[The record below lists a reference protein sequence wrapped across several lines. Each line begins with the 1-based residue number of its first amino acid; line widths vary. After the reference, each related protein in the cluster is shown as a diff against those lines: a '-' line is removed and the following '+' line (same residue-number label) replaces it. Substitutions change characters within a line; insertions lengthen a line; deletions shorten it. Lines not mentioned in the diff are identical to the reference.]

1 MYTIHS
7 VTYIYIY
14 VQYST
19 DNHYVTGSSFPLP
32 LYRQSL
38 HGRNFA
44 LFVTVLTIIIWQ
56 GVCFHYHCAD
66 NHYMAGTFFLF
77 ITVLKSLYSREFV
90 SITAVP
96 TIIPWRNFV
105 LFITA
110 PTIIIWHVVCF
121 HYRCADNHSMEELCS
136 IYHSTD
142 NHYMAWSLFPLPLCR
157 QSLYGME
164 FVSITAVP
172 TIIIWHGVC
181 FHYRC
186 ADNHSMEELCSIYH
200 STDNQQ
206 GAGFR

>member
-1 MYTIHS
+1 MINQLLSTGFNTLDNSGHKTPTQSKRKRTGKKNIKGSIHS
-7 VTYIYIY
+7 FTFIYIY

-19 DNHYVTGSSFPLP
+19 DNHYVTESSFPLP

-38 HGRNFA
+38 HGRNFP

-56 GVCFHYHCAD
+56 GVRFHYHCAD

-110 PTIIIWHVVCF
+110 PTIS
-121 HYRCADNHSMEELCS
+121 RELVS
-136 IYHSTD
+136 VNTVPTF
-142 NHYMAWSLFPLPLCR
+142 HYMAGNLHPLK
-157 QSLYGME
+157 LY
-164 FVSITAVP
+164 
-172 TIIIWHGVC
+172 W
-181 FHYRC
+181 
-186 ADNHSMEELCSIYH
+186 H
-200 STDNQQ
+200 STIWQEIYT
-206 GAGFR
+206 R

>member
-1 MYTIHS
+1 MINQLLSTGFNTLDNSGHKTPTQSKRKRTGKKNIKGSIHS
-7 VTYIYIY
+7 FTFIYIY

-19 DNHYVTGSSFPLP
+19 DNHYVTESSFPLP

-38 HGRNFA
+38 HGRNFP

-56 GVCFHYHCAD
+56 GVRFHYHCAD

-105 LFITA
+105 LFITVL
-110 PTIIIWHVVCF
+110 TIIIW
-121 HYRCADNHSMEELCS
+121 
-136 IYHSTD
+136 
-142 NHYMAWSLFPLPLCR
+142 
-157 QSLYGME
+157 Q
-164 FVSITAVP
+164 
-172 TIIIWHGVC
+172 GVC

-206 GAGFR
+206 GVGFR